1 MNYDDLK
8 TLDDLRKSGAI
19 SEEEYQKEKERFFN
33 RSENSQ
39 TTNSNPLLG
48 MSENSYIALM
58 HVSQL
63 AGYIVP
69 GLGFIAPV
77 ILWMMNK
84 DNNAKVDA
92 IGKHIMNFMISMLI
106 YGAVSGVLCCIV
118 IGIPM
123 LIALG
128 VMHIVF
134 VILATIK
141 ANSGETWRYPLTIDF
156 LK

>member
-8 TLDDLRKSGAI
+8 TLDELRRTGAI

-33 RSENSQ
+33 RSENFQ
-39 TTNSNPLLG
+39 TTNSQPLLG
-48 MSENSYIALM
+48 LTENSYIALM
-58 HVSQL
+58 HISQF
-63 AGYIVP
+63 AGIIIL
-69 GLGFIAPV
+69 GLGFIVPV
-77 ILWMMNK
+77 VLWAMNK

-92 IGKHIMNFMISMLI
+92 VGKHIINFLISMLI
-106 YGAVSGVLCCIV
+106 YYAVSGVLCCLM

-128 VMHIVF
+128 IMQIAF
-134 VILATIK
+134 VIIAAIK
-141 ANSGETWRYPLTIDF
+141 ANNGETWKYPLTVDF

>member
-8 TLDDLRKSGAI
+8 TLDELRRSGAI

-33 RSENSQ
+33 QAENFR
-39 TTNSNPLLG
+39 TANSKSLFGLE
-48 MSENSYIALM
+48 ENSYIALM
-58 HVSQL
+58 HISQF
-63 AGYIVP
+63 AGIIVP
-69 GLGFIAPV
+69 GLGFVAP
-77 ILWMMNK
+77 ILLWLANK
-84 DNNAKVDA
+84 DNNVKVDSV
-92 IGKHIMNFMISMLI
+92 GKHITNFMISMFI
-106 YGAVSGVLCCIV
+106 YYAASGVLCCLL

-128 VMHIVF
+128 IMHIVF
-134 VILATIK
+134 VIIAAIK

>member
-8 TLDDLRKSGAI
+8 KLDDLRRTGAI

-33 RSENSQ
+33 RSENAQPTGSK
-39 TTNSNPLLG
+39 PLLG
-48 MSENSYIALM
+48 LSENSYIALM

-63 AGYIVP
+63 AGYVMV
-69 GLGFIAPV
+69 GLGFIAPI
-77 ILWMMNK
+77 ILWLINK
-84 DNNAKVDA
+84 DNNAKVYA
-92 IGKHIMNFMISMLI
+92 VGKHIINFMVSIFI
-106 YGAVSGVLCCIV
+106 YFAVSIVLCV
-118 IGIPM
+118 LLIGIPM

-134 VILATIK
+134 IIIATIK
-141 ANSGETWRYPLTIDF
+141 ASNGETWRYPLTIEL